1 MTSWVDLRRWNDS
14 DAAQTKATT
23 MSDPAIRILF
33 VGEEQADYMLIAQL
47 AADIRHRRHLVS
59 WCDRLDQ
66 ALATMVSGEYDVIL
80 LDCHSH
86 PQPSLALLQAAAA
99 SVCQA
104 PIVALIAAPRRR
116 TERCVAPAGAA
127 DYLVKGKTDA
137 QLLERCLRY
146 SIERRQAERQL
157 EQQAQYD
164 PLTHLPNRLLF
175 RDRLEHALDR
185 ASRQSGKVALL
196 HLDLDGFRRV
206 NESFGT
212 HAGDRLVQAMATRLG
227 GCVRK
232 TDSLARIGGDEFT
245 IVLEDVRGVSDVVAV
260 AKKVIEALSES
271 FLVGDAPLVLATS
284 IGIAV
289 FPESGANADAL
300 MRNAELARQK
310 AKKLRGSH
318 YHFYTEQM
326 NQEALNHIHL
336 EADLRRALRRDEF
349 ELFYQPRVDLESG
362 SIAGV
367 EGLIR
372 WRHPQRGLL
381 TPNEFIP
388 LAEDVGL
395 IVPLGYWV
403 IQQAC
408 RDMRE
413 LQQRGLPPLDVA
425 INLSFRQLQDEKFVS
440 TATRLLRDSGID
452 PHRVEFELTET
463 AIMVNAEQTYAGMMA
478 LSQLGVSFSLD
489 DFGTGYSSFA
499 HIQRLPIAA
508 LKIDRGFVRNLPANE
523 DDAIIVK
530 AMISLAHSLELRVIA
545 EGAETIEQ
553 VQFLWQN
560 HCDQVQGYY
569 FSPAVALDHLQMIL
583 EERAFASI

>member
-1 MTSWVDLRRWNDS
+1 MT
-14 DAAQTKATT
+14 
-23 MSDPAIRILF
+23 SDPAIRVLL
-33 VGEEQADYMLIAQL
+33 VDEEQAEYMLIARL
-47 AADIRHRRHLVS
+47 AAEIPHRRHLVS

-66 ALATMVSGEYDVIL
+66 ALPALLSGEYDVVL
-80 LDCHSH
+80 LDCQRR
-86 PQPSLALLQAAAA
+86 PEQAFALLESAVGAG
-99 SVCQA
+99 CRA
-104 PIVALIAAPRRR
+104 PVVAMVAAPAAQQP
-116 TERCVAPAGAA
+116 CAVPAGAA
-127 DYLVKGKTDA
+127 DYLIKGQIDA
-137 QLLERCLRY
+137 PLLERCLRY
-146 SIERRQAERQL
+146 AVERKQVEQQLARQAQH
-157 EQQAQYD
+157 D
-164 PLTHLPNRLLF
+164 PLTRLPNRILF
-175 RDRLEHALDR
+175 RDRLEHALER
-185 ASRQSGKVALL
+185 ANRTSGKVALL

-206 NESFGT
+206 NESFGH
-212 HAGDRLVQAMATRLG
+212 HAGDRLVQAMAVRLS

-245 IVLEDVRGVSDVVAV
+245 IVLEDVRGLPDVIAV
-260 AKKVIEALSES
+260 ANKVIETLSES
-271 FLVGDAPLVLATS
+271 YLLGDTPLVLATS

-289 FPESGANADAL
+289 YPESGTTADAL

-326 NQEALNHIHL
+326 NLEAMSHIHL
-336 EADLRRALRRDEF
+336 EADLRRALRRNEF
-349 ELFYQPRVDLESG
+349 ELFYQPRVELESG
-362 SIAGV
+362 RVVGV

-381 TPNEFIP
+381 TPNDFIP

-408 RDMRE
+408 RDMQE
-413 LQQRGLPPLDVA
+413 LQRRGLPALDVA
-425 INLSFRQLQDEKFVS
+425 INLSFKQLQDEKFVG
-440 TATRLLRDSGID
+440 TATRLLRESGID
-452 PHRVEFELTET
+452 THRVEFELTET
-463 AIMVNAEQTYAGMMA
+463 AIMVNAEQTYAGMTA

-508 LKIDRGFVRNLPANE
+508 LKIDRGFVRSLPANE

-530 AMISLAHSLELRVIA
+530 AMINLAHSLQLRVVA
-545 EGAETIEQ
+545 EGAETIDQ

-560 HCDQVQGYY
+560 HCDQVQGFY
-569 FSPAVALDHLQMIL
+569 FSPAVSLDHLQMML
-583 EERAFASI
+583 EERAVASL